1 MAAEEE
7 VVGKEKVI
15 PEYVGSL
22 HPSIGKIFAY
32 SYTYAYSFFYYIMLR
47 LRVVRNCEIESS

>member
-1 MAAEEE
+1 MAIGEV

-22 HPSIGKIFAY
+22 HPSIEKIFAY
-32 SYTYAYSFFYYIMLR
+32 SYTYA
-47 LRVVRNCEIESS
+47 C